1 MAEQSWTW
9 ATWLPIAI
17 SSLALIISL
26 GTALATWW
34 APQEAARLAE
44 GLRTA
49 SARADLKRSVFLTL
63 MQQRALP
70 FTEEAVQAFNAIDV
84 VFVDAPTVR
93 EKWQLYLKSKDLRE
107 QVPPAMQQQR
117 LTELLAA
124 MAADVG
130 LTGIS
135 AADLERSYAP
145 DYLRRR
151 IRVGEMADKAQEQE
165 LQRALAQAS
174 ANTTPQASS

>member
-1 MAEQSWTW
+1 
-9 ATWLPIAI
+9 
-17 SSLALIISL
+17 
-26 GTALATWW
+26 
-34 APQEAARLAE
+34 
-44 GLRTA
+44 
-49 SARADLKRSVFLTL
+49 

-70 FTEEAVQAFNAIDV
+70 FTPEAVQAFNAIDV

-93 EKWQLYLKSKDLRE
+93 EKWAMYLKSKDVRE
-107 QVPPAMQQQR
+107 KVPTAMAQQR

-151 IRVGEMADKAQEQE
+151 LKVEEMADKRHEQE
-165 LQRALAQAS
+165 LQRALAEAS
-174 ANTTPQASS
+174 ANTTPQPSS